1 MSASLIKRAL
11 RAVLDHPA
19 WLRFV
24 CAVALWLLALF
35 VATAADARQS
45 ILVGENTRMSFDQEI
60 VRIAV
65 GNPQVANVQMVSNR
79 EILVLGLRA
88 GQTNLLLWYAS
99 GRVAERP
106 LRVER
111 DLTLLSEALRAIHPA
126 IEAVSAPD
134 QNAVVLRGVVPD
146 VRFSRAAERVATDY
160 LRGGAFGRLR
170 RGALILGADGVKEGG
185 AGDASAEEAGNG
197 GDFLLEGDA
206 NTGDGRVVNL
216 IRVDDVPPALE
227 ERIRLAVSGP
237 EGTVITVRR
246 LTASSLPDDTR
257 DTFVLE
263 GEVRTQVD
271 LVRALL
277 AAARMIDDRASAD
290 QIEVVADEAGSLSGQ
305 SRNVSAG
312 GGGGGA
318 TIAGVGGT
326 VGGAGG
332 VGQNNL
338 DANIAR
344 AKALSLANGRILSF
358 VRVRELP
365 HVRLETRIFEVNRSR
380 LTNWEPQADI
390 LLGNSRNTQILPGET
405 STNLQGAG
413 AQPVTPSDLQGAIS
427 LLEGG
432 GILAGIQYVGDSFAI
447 DLALD
452 LLEST
457 SIARALARPT
467 LSVLSGELAT
477 FNAGGQ
483 IPIAVTVDTTT
494 SATSGTLLSSTVF
507 AEFGI
512 NVAVR
517 PLVDDDDM
525 ITLDVTPSISQPD
538 FDLTSDLVDA
548 TDSAQT
554 TTAFQTRSLRTT
566 TRLRDGQSFVIG
578 GLLQTTI
585 GRGSSFTPWFHRI
598 PGLGWLGKTRDD
610 QRDELDFVVVLTPS
624 LTHERDPRAGLW
636 AYPGAG
642 EILAE
647 LMAGKNR
654 KNRSGRELDPS
665 DRR

>member
-1 MSASLIKRAL
+1 L
-11 RAVLDHPA
+11 VHGA
-19 WLRFV
+19 WLRLA
-24 CAVALWLLALF
+24 CTLALWLLALF

-79 EILVLGLRA
+79 EILVLGMRA
-88 GQTNLLLWYAS
+88 GQTNLLLWYAT
-99 GRVAERP
+99 GHVAERP
-106 LRVER
+106 LRVVR

-146 VRFSRAAERVATDY
+146 VRFARAAERVATDY
-160 LRGGAFGRLR
+160 LRGGGFGRQR
-170 RGALILGADGVKEGG
+170 RGALVLGADG
-185 AGDASAEEAGNG
+185 AAEESVGESSAADEVDTGA
-197 GDFLLEGDA
+197 DFLLEDA
-206 NTGDGRVVNL
+206 ANAGDGRVVNL

-227 ERIRLAVSGP
+227 ERIRLAVSLP
-237 EGTVITVRR
+237 EGVAITVRR

-277 AAARMIDDRASAD
+277 AAGRMIDDRASAD
-290 QIEVVADEAGSLSGQ
+290 QIEVVADESGSLSGQ
-305 SRNVSAG
+305 SQNLNAG
-312 GGGGGA
+312 GGAGGGA
-318 TIAGVGGT
+318 TIAGVGGG
-326 VGGAGG
+326 VGGSGG
-332 VGQNNL
+332 AGQNNL

-358 VRVRELP
+358 VRVQELP
-365 HVRLETRIFEVNRSR
+365 HVRLETRIYEVNRSR
-380 LTNWEPQADI
+380 LSNWKPRADV
-390 LLGNSRNTQILPGET
+390 LFGNTRNTQILPGET

-413 AQPVTPSDLQGAIS
+413 ARPVTPSDLQGALS

-432 GILAGIQYVGDSFAI
+432 GLLGGLQYVGDKFAI

-452 LLEST
+452 LLEET
-457 SIARALARPT
+457 SIARSLAKPT

-483 IPIAVTVDTTT
+483 VPIAVTVDTTT

-512 NVAVR
+512 NLAVR
-517 PLVDDDDM
+517 PLVDEDDM

-538 FDLTSDLVDA
+538 FDLTADLVAA
-548 TDSAQT
+548 TDSSQT
-554 TTAFQTRSLRTT
+554 TTAFQTRTLRTT
-566 TRLRDGQSFVIG
+566 TRLRDGESFVIG
-578 GLLQTTI
+578 GLLQTTA
-585 GRGSSFTPWFHRI
+585 GRASSFTPWFHRI

-636 AYPGAG
+636 VYPGAG
-642 EILAE
+642 EILAD
-647 LMAGKNR
+647 LMPQEN
-654 KNRSGRELDPS
+654 
-665 DRR
+665 